1 MTDITKY
8 RNVSL
13 THKTYNIL
21 LELSKKLLAHE
32 ELSISK
38 TIGALAKAKKAE
50 LNGKISTK
58 IRND

>member
-21 LELSKKLLAHE
+21 LRLSKKLLPYE

-38 TIGALAKAKKAE
+38 TVSTLAKEKEAL
-50 LNGKISTK
+50 LNGKAVPTEVQ
-58 IRND
+58 D